1 MTRKVENNEMWFKR
15 SVIQLLANILSTH
28 MLADRIGID
37 FKRLMSV
44 FITGTLGAAIVMKKV
59 RKVFI

>member
-1 MTRKVENNEMWFKR
+1 MWFKR
-15 SVIQLLANILSTH
+15 SVIQLLANILSVN
-28 MLADRIGID
+28 MLADRIAID

-59 RKVFI
+59 RKVFIQ